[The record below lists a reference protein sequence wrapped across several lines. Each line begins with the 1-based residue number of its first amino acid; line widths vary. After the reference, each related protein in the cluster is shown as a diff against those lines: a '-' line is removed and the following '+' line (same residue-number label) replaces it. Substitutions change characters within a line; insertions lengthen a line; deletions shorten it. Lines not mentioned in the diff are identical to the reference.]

1 MSLERF
7 MAAQGPVW
15 ADVERELKA
24 GRKESHWMW
33 FVFPQLQGL
42 GRSATARYYALCG
55 LAEAAAYLAHPVLGA
70 RLRQAA
76 SWILAHRGQDPAAIL
91 GPVDSLKLLSSMT
104 LFERVDPSEPLF
116 PAIIDEFYGGRR
128 CGRTTAALAEAS
140 ANACR
145 SGPTGS

>member
-7 MAAQGPVW
+7 MAAQGRVW

-42 GRSATARYYALCG
+42 GRSSTALYYGLGG
-55 LAEAAAYLAHPVLGA
+55 LAEAEAYLAHPVLGA

-91 GPVDSLKLLSSMT
+91 GPIDSLKLLSSTT
-104 LFERVDPSEPLF
+104 LFERVDPGEALF
-116 PAIIDEFYGGRR
+116 PAMSYG
-128 CGRTTAALAEAS
+128 
-140 ANACR
+140 
-145 SGPTGS
+145 